1 MSDADCPPTGNATK
15 CYGPAPTAKVCCLDE
30 PGMTWNHP
38 CQVCIAGIRTF
49 NCPGTAAQ
57 GCAEPI
63 YMGVAP
69 LCTTQIPCLGRARGW
84 NGAACERFT
93 ANENGKCRPGGL
105 CNTAT
110 DFALCDIAAVN
121 VAQTCADVRCIDP
134 SRCQLGDTNI
144 ATLDDVCLIA
154 GEQGTCPSGST
165 CDKLGACKKNL
176 GQPCSAASECQ
187 LPNGDPGFCQQGVC
201 CNVASCAG
209 TGGIGG
215 ECRRCDRAAS
225 LGTCTADTGV
235 ACGGPDAINCNALAS
250 GFVSG
255 NICQRFADNTT
266 GLCDNTGTCIKTDTQ
281 RCIDNAAPRTG
292 LFTCGDVECVD
303 AGTCVS
309 SSNKVCGAT
318 TMSNAEL
325 TAQIQNTF
333 NATAT
338 HRAAE
343 SGGPIASTRVT
354 VYRTVQAGNLD
365 TQIVVACTALNAA
378 AFDMLA
384 NIRELIVTITTK
396 FTGPLQFQRAVFKVA
411 SLSEV
416 LRPHGQKFDRNY
428 SLAAAL
434 DGWTPNV
441 THPGV
446 PVYMTT
452 VLAAPR
458 HTTAA
463 PAAAVSATAASAT
476 AAAASASRPP
486 GAGGSSAHRVP
497 DAPRTRPQQQQ
508 QQSQQQQQ
516 RQQQQHSKAGAKSS
530 HGMSDNDDDDDN
542 NYGGKQKPTS
552 AGYKTVA
559 SRKSPRMP
567 TPKKTFQQ
575 TVASKSKPAATASK
589 TAPKAK
595 PSSSSTSSQQRKQ
608 VQDTNDYATE
618 YYLAKPP
625 PVTFQDA
632 FSASESAATKTPNTK
647 RKVDNLHA
655 SSANTDSSSPTT
667 SPAHKHPHI
676 DVDNIDSPSPAAAEP
691 ETETVQE
698 QQPQECC
705 TSASQQQLL
714 QAPTTADS
722 AGVETERQGET
733 ETGDRQ

>member
-1 MSDADCPPTGNATK
+1 MNNVENQEKNRFSQPITDSGQASATSASSPAPDQ
-15 CYGPAPTAKVCCLDE
+15 GPRFEAAPGLDQAASASPAPAPTAPPLAEAWSSSPASPPTSPSDAIEQQRK
-30 PGMTWNHP
+30 MTARSL
-38 CQVCIAGIRTF
+38 IEAGYTIF
-49 NCPGTAAQ
+49 QSTAAPPKYTD
-57 GCAEPI
+57 A
-63 YMGVAP
+63 AP
-69 LCTTQIPCLGRARGW
+69 
-84 NGAACERFT
+84 
-93 ANENGKCRPGGL
+93 
-105 CNTAT
+105 
-110 DFALCDIAAVN
+110 
-121 VAQTCADVRCIDP
+121 
-134 SRCQLGDTNI
+134 
-144 ATLDDVCLIA
+144 
-154 GEQGTCPSGST
+154 
-165 CDKLGACKKNL
+165 
-176 GQPCSAASECQ
+176 
-187 LPNGDPGFCQQGVC
+187 
-201 CNVASCAG
+201 
-209 TGGIGG
+209 
-215 ECRRCDRAAS
+215 
-225 LGTCTADTGV
+225 
-235 ACGGPDAINCNALAS
+235 
-250 GFVSG
+250 VS
-255 NICQRFADNTT
+255 
-266 GLCDNTGTCIKTDTQ
+266 KTDTFVMFEYSVPTNKHPALQ
-281 RCIDNAAPRTG
+281 KDSGISISDQKYTDGVNVIALAAKNI
-292 LFTCGDVECVD
+292 VD
-303 AGTCVS
+303 TIVKDYDGVMIYTAGIYGPHDRPQHPPAKANETKVGFFLLKADESNPDFVNEIANSDFQCSTRNGIKIRIVCRGVPQES
-309 SSNKVCGAT
+309 MSHELQSTVQFSSNKVCGAT

>member
-1 MSDADCPPTGNATK
+1 MNNENQEKNRFSQPTSDSSQASASSAYPSAPDQGPRFEAAPGLDQAASASPA
-15 CYGPAPTAKVCCLDE
+15 PAPTAPWSSPPTSPPTSPSVAIAEQRKATARSLIEAGFTITQSTAVPPSYTDAAPVSKTDKFVLVEYSAPTNKNLFLQKDS
-30 PGMTWNHP
+30 GISVTDQKYTDGVNAIASAAMHVANTLVKGH
-38 CQVCIAGIRTF
+38 VGVSFYTAGIYNPHDRPQHPPAKTNETKVGYILLKVDESNPDF
-49 NCPGTAAQ
+49 VNEIANSDFQCSTRNGIKIRIV
-57 GCAEPI
+57 CR
-63 YMGVAP
+63 GVP
-69 LCTTQIPCLGRARGW
+69 QESMSHELQ
-84 NGAACERFT
+84 
-93 ANENGKCRPGGL
+93 
-105 CNTAT
+105 
-110 DFALCDIAAVN
+110 
-121 VAQTCADVRCIDP
+121 
-134 SRCQLGDTNI
+134 
-144 ATLDDVCLIA
+144 
-154 GEQGTCPSGST
+154 ST
-165 CDKLGACKKNL
+165 V
-176 GQPCSAASECQ
+176 Q
-187 LPNGDPGFCQQGVC
+187 F
-201 CNVASCAG
+201 
-209 TGGIGG
+209 
-215 ECRRCDRAAS
+215 
-225 LGTCTADTGV
+225 
-235 ACGGPDAINCNALAS
+235 
-250 GFVSG
+250 
-255 NICQRFADNTT
+255 
-266 GLCDNTGTCIKTDTQ
+266 
-281 RCIDNAAPRTG
+281 
-292 LFTCGDVECVD
+292 
-303 AGTCVS
+303 

-343 SGGPIASTRVT
+343 SGGPTASVRVT

-378 AFDMLA
+378 AFDMLS
-384 NIRELIVTITTK
+384 NIKELIVTITTK
-396 FTGPLQFQRAVFKVA
+396 FTGPLQYQRAVFKVA

-441 THPGV
+441 TQSGV

-458 HTTAA
+458 H

-476 AAAASASRPP
+476 AATASANRPP
-486 GAGGSSAHRVP
+486 GAGGSSAQRVP

-508 QQSQQQQQ
+508 QSQQQQQQQQQ
-516 RQQQQHSKAGAKSS
+516 RQQQQHSS

-542 NYGGKQKPTS
+542 NYGGKQKSTS

-575 TVASKSKPAATASK
+575 TVASKSKPTATAPK

-595 PSSSSTSSQQRKQ
+595 LSSSSTSSQQRKQ

-647 RKVDNLHA
+647 RKANNLHA

-705 TSASQQQLL
+705 TSAPQQELL

-722 AGVETERQGET
+722 AGVETERQGEP